1 MSKTGTPEKAE
12 LADAVAERS
21 GREMLL
27 EAAGELMSELGTID
41 VSLHQIAKR
50 AGVTAP
56 LVKYHFGSKDG
67 LLLALAQRDTAQSIR
82 QLTELMAMDIDPAA
96 KLRIHIQGIIRTYSR
111 YPYLNRLLE
120 NFLRDSD
127 TEKDGTQSIWSS
139 FMLPLIEAQKQIISD
154 GIAAGQFR
162 QIDSKYAYF
171 LINGACQYIFST
183 RLTVRELVGET
194 KVGQELAREYAAF
207 AAETVLRGI
216 AR

>member
-1 MSKTGTPEKAE
+1 MAGTPENVE
-12 LADAVAERS
+12 LVDAVAERS

-27 EAAGELMSELGTID
+27 EAAGELMSEIGSID

-67 LLLALAQRDTAQSIR
+67 LLLALAQRDTAQSIK
-82 QLTELMAMDIDPAA
+82 QLTELMAMNLDPAT
-96 KLRIHIQGIIRTYSR
+96 KLRVHIQGIIRTYAR
-111 YPYLNRLLE
+111 FPYLNRLLE
-120 NFLRDSD
+120 HFLDD
-127 TEKDGTQSIWSS
+127 PEAEGTRLIWSS
-139 FMLPLIEAQKQIISD
+139 FLLPLIEAQKQIITA

-162 QIDSKYAYF
+162 EVDYKYVYF

-183 RLTVRELVGET
+183 RITLREMIGEK

-216 AR
+216 AK

>member
-1 MSKTGTPEKAE
+1 MPKANALEKAE
-12 LADAVAERS
+12 PMDAATERS
-21 GREMLL
+21 GRDMLL

-41 VSLHQIAKR
+41 VSLQQIAGR

-67 LLLALAQRDTAQSIR
+67 LLLALAQRDTAHSIR
-82 QLTELMAMDIDPAA
+82 QLEELMAMDIDPAG
-96 KLRIHIQGIIRTYSR
+96 KLGIHIQGIIRTYSR

-120 NFLRDSD
+120 HFLKD
-127 TEKDGTQSIWSS
+127 TENEIDGAQSIWSS
-139 FMLPLIEAQKQIISD
+139 FMLPLIDAQKQIISQ

-162 QIDSKYAYF
+162 PVDSKYVYF
-171 LINGACQYIFST
+171 LINGACQYIVST
-183 RLTVRELVGET
+183 RRSVRELVGET

>member
-1 MSKTGTPEKAE
+1 MAGTPENTE
-12 LADAVAERS
+12 LVDAVAERS

-27 EAAGELMSELGTID
+27 EAAGELMSEIGSID

-67 LLLALAQRDTAQSIR
+67 LLLALAQRDTAQSIK
-82 QLTELMAMDIDPAA
+82 QLTELMAMNLDPAT
-96 KLRIHIQGIIRTYSR
+96 KLRVHIQGIIRTYAR
-111 YPYLNRLLE
+111 FPYLNRLLE
-120 NFLRDSD
+120 HFLDD
-127 TEKDGTQSIWSS
+127 PEAEGTRLIWSS
-139 FMLPLIEAQKQIISD
+139 FLLPLIEAQKQIITA

-162 QIDSKYAYF
+162 QVDYKYVYF

-183 RLTVRELVGET
+183 RITLREMIGEK

-216 AR
+216 AK

>member
-1 MSKTGTPEKAE
+1 MAGTSENIE
-12 LADAVAERS
+12 LVDAVAERS

-27 EAAGELMSELGTID
+27 EAAGELMSEIGSID

-67 LLLALAQRDTAQSIR
+67 LLLALAQRDTAQSIK
-82 QLTELMAMDIDPAA
+82 QLTELMAMNLDPAT
-96 KLRIHIQGIIRTYSR
+96 KLRVHIQGIIRTYAR
-111 YPYLNRLLE
+111 FPYLNRLLE
-120 NFLRDSD
+120 HFLDD
-127 TEKDGTQSIWSS
+127 PEAEGTRLIWSS
-139 FMLPLIEAQKQIISD
+139 FLLPLIEAQKQIITA

-162 QIDSKYAYF
+162 EVDYKYVYF

-183 RLTVRELVGET
+183 RITLREMIGEK

-216 AR
+216 AK

>member
-1 MSKTGTPEKAE
+1 MAGTAE
-12 LADAVAERS
+12 NVELVDAVAERS

-27 EAAGELMSELGTID
+27 EAAGELMSEVGSID

-67 LLLALAQRDTAQSIR
+67 LLLALAQRDTAQSIK
-82 QLTELMAMDIDPAA
+82 QLTELMAMNLDPAT
-96 KLRIHIQGIIRTYSR
+96 KLRVHIQGIIRTYSR
-111 YPYLNRLLE
+111 FPYLNRLLE
-120 NFLRDSD
+120 HFLDD
-127 TEKDGTQSIWSS
+127 PEAEGTQQIWSS
-139 FMLPLIEAQKQIISD
+139 FLLPLIEAQKQIVNA

-162 QIDSKYAYF
+162 EVDSKYVYF

-183 RLTVRELVGET
+183 RITLREMIGEK

-216 AR
+216 AK

>member
-1 MSKTGTPEKAE
+1 MAGTPGNIE
-12 LADAVAERS
+12 LVDAVTERS

-27 EAAGELMSELGTID
+27 AAAGELMSEVGSID

-67 LLLALAQRDTAQSIR
+67 LLLALAQRDTAQSIK
-82 QLTELMAMDIDPAA
+82 QLTELMAMNLDPAS

-111 YPYLNRLLE
+111 VPYLNCLLE
-120 NFLRDSD
+120 HFLDDPEAEATR
-127 TEKDGTQSIWSS
+127 QIWSS
-139 FMLPLIEAQKQIISD
+139 FLMPLIEAQKQIVTA

-162 QIDSKYAYF
+162 EVDYKYVYF

-183 RLTVRELVGET
+183 RISLREMIGEK

-216 AR
+216 AK

>member
-1 MSKTGTPEKAE
+1 MPKANALEKAE
-12 LADAVAERS
+12 LMDAATERS
-21 GREMLL
+21 GRDMLL

-41 VSLHQIAKR
+41 VSLQQIAGR

-67 LLLALAQRDTAQSIR
+67 LLLALAQRDTAHSIR
-82 QLTELMAMDIDPAA
+82 QLEELMAMDIDPAG
-96 KLRIHIQGIIRTYSR
+96 KLGIHIQGIIRTYSR

-120 NFLRDSD
+120 HFLKD
-127 TEKDGTQSIWSS
+127 TENEIDGAQSIWSS
-139 FMLPLIEAQKQIISD
+139 FMLPLIDAQKQIISQ
-154 GIAAGQFR
+154 GIATGQFR
-162 QIDSKYAYF
+162 PVDSKYVYF

-183 RLTVRELVGET
+183 RRSVRELVGET
-194 KVGQELAREYAAF
+194 KVGQELARDYAAF

>member
-1 MSKTGTPEKAE
+1 MAGTPENTE
-12 LADAVAERS
+12 LVDAVAERS

-27 EAAGELMSELGTID
+27 EAAGELMSEIGSID

-67 LLLALAQRDTAQSIR
+67 LLLALAQRDTAQSIK
-82 QLTELMAMDIDPAA
+82 QLTELMAMNLDPAT
-96 KLRIHIQGIIRTYSR
+96 KLRVHIQGIIRTYAR
-111 YPYLNRLLE
+111 FPYLNRLLE
-120 NFLRDSD
+120 HFLDD
-127 TEKDGTQSIWSS
+127 PEAEGTRLIWSS
-139 FMLPLIEAQKQIISD
+139 FLLPLIEAQKQIVTA

-162 QIDSKYAYF
+162 EVDYKYVYF

-183 RLTVRELVGET
+183 RITLREMIGEK

-216 AR
+216 AK

>member
-1 MSKTGTPEKAE
+1 
-12 LADAVAERS
+12 
-21 GREMLL
+21 MLL
-27 EAAGELMSELGTID
+27 EAAGELMSEVGSID

-67 LLLALAQRDTAQSIR
+67 LLLALAQRDTAQSIK
-82 QLTELMAMDIDPAA
+82 QLTELMAMNLDPAA

-111 YPYLNRLLE
+111 FPYLNRLLE
-120 NFLRDSD
+120 HFLDDPEAEATR
-127 TEKDGTQSIWSS
+127 QIWSS
-139 FMLPLIEAQKQIISD
+139 FLMPLIEAQKQIVAA

-162 QIDSKYAYF
+162 QVDYKYVYF

-183 RLTVRELVGET
+183 RITLREMIGEK

-216 AR
+216 AK

>member
-1 MSKTGTPEKAE
+1 MAGTPENVE
-12 LADAVAERS
+12 LVDAVAERS

-27 EAAGELMSELGTID
+27 EAAGELMSEIGSID

-67 LLLALAQRDTAQSIR
+67 LLLALAQRDTAQSIK
-82 QLTELMAMDIDPAA
+82 QLTELMAMNLDPAT
-96 KLRIHIQGIIRTYSR
+96 KLRVHIQGIIRTYAR
-111 YPYLNRLLE
+111 FPYLNRLLE
-120 NFLRDSD
+120 HFLDD
-127 TEKDGTQSIWSS
+127 PEAEGTRLIWSS
-139 FMLPLIEAQKQIISD
+139 FLLPLIEAQKQIITA

-162 QIDSKYAYF
+162 QVDYKYVYF

-183 RLTVRELVGET
+183 RITLREMIGEK

-216 AR
+216 AK

>member
-1 MSKTGTPEKAE
+1 MAGTPENIE
-12 LADAVAERS
+12 LVDAVTERS

-27 EAAGELMSELGTID
+27 EAAGELMSEVGSID
-41 VSLHQIAKR
+41 VALHQIAKR

-56 LVKYHFGSKDG
+56 MVKYHFGSKDG
-67 LLLALAQRDTAQSIR
+67 LLLALAQRDTAQSIK
-82 QLTELMAMDIDPAA
+82 QLTELMAMNLDPAA

-111 YPYLNRLLE
+111 FPYLNRLLE
-120 NFLRDSD
+120 HFLDDPEAEATR
-127 TEKDGTQSIWSS
+127 QIWSS
-139 FMLPLIEAQKQIISD
+139 FLMPLIEAQKQIVTA

-162 QIDSKYAYF
+162 QVDYKYVYF

-183 RLTVRELVGET
+183 RITLREMIGEK

-216 AR
+216 AK

>member
-1 MSKTGTPEKAE
+1 MAGTPENVE
-12 LADAVAERS
+12 LVDAVAERS

-27 EAAGELMSELGTID
+27 EAAGELMSEVGSID

-67 LLLALAQRDTAQSIR
+67 LLLALAQRDTAQSIK
-82 QLTELMAMDIDPAA
+82 QLTELMAMNLDPAT
-96 KLRIHIQGIIRTYSR
+96 KLRVHIQGIIRTYSR
-111 YPYLNRLLE
+111 FPYLNRLLE
-120 NFLRDSD
+120 HFLDD
-127 TEKDGTQSIWSS
+127 PEAEGTRQIWSS
-139 FMLPLIEAQKQIISD
+139 FLLPLIEAQKQIVNA

-162 QIDSKYAYF
+162 EVDSKYVYF

-183 RLTVRELVGET
+183 RITLREMIGEK

-216 AR
+216 AK

>member
-1 MSKTGTPEKAE
+1 MAGTPENIE
-12 LADAVAERS
+12 LVDAVAERS

-27 EAAGELMSELGTID
+27 EAAGELMSEIGSID

-67 LLLALAQRDTAQSIR
+67 LLLALAQRDTAQSIK
-82 QLTELMAMDIDPAA
+82 QLTELMAMNLDPAT
-96 KLRIHIQGIIRTYSR
+96 KLRVHIQGIIRTYSR
-111 YPYLNRLLE
+111 FPYLNRLLE
-120 NFLRDSD
+120 HFLDD
-127 TEKDGTQSIWSS
+127 PEAEGTRQIWSS
-139 FMLPLIEAQKQIISD
+139 FLLPLIEAQKQIITA

-162 QIDSKYAYF
+162 EVDYKYVYF

-183 RLTVRELVGET
+183 RITLREMIGEK

-216 AR
+216 AK

>member
-1 MSKTGTPEKAE
+1 MAGTPETVG
-12 LADAVAERS
+12 LVDAVAERS

-27 EAAGELMSELGTID
+27 EAAGELMSEVGSID

-67 LLLALAQRDTAQSIR
+67 LLLALAQRDTAQSIK
-82 QLTELMAMDIDPAA
+82 QLTELMAMNLDPAA

-111 YPYLNRLLE
+111 FPYLNRLLE
-120 NFLRDSD
+120 HFLDDPEAEATR
-127 TEKDGTQSIWSS
+127 QIWSS
-139 FMLPLIEAQKQIISD
+139 FLMPLIEAQKQIVAA

-162 QIDSKYAYF
+162 QVDYKYVYF

-183 RLTVRELVGET
+183 RITLREMIGEK

-216 AR
+216 AK

>member
-1 MSKTGTPEKAE
+1 MAGTPENIE
-12 LADAVAERS
+12 LVDAVAERS

-27 EAAGELMSELGTID
+27 EAAGELMSEIGSID

-67 LLLALAQRDTAQSIR
+67 LLLALAQRDTAQSIK
-82 QLTELMAMDIDPAA
+82 QLTELMAMNLDPAT
-96 KLRIHIQGIIRTYSR
+96 KLRVHIQGIIRTYSR
-111 YPYLNRLLE
+111 FPYLNRLLE
-120 NFLRDSD
+120 HFLDD
-127 TEKDGTQSIWSS
+127 PEAEGTRQIWSS
-139 FMLPLIEAQKQIISD
+139 FLLPLIEAQKQIITA

-162 QIDSKYAYF
+162 EVDYKYVYF

-183 RLTVRELVGET
+183 RITLREMIGEK

-207 AAETVLRGI
+207 AAETVLRGM
-216 AR
+216 AK

>member
-1 MSKTGTPEKAE
+1 MAGTPENIE
-12 LADAVAERS
+12 LVDAVAERS

-27 EAAGELMSELGTID
+27 EAAGELMSEIGSID

-67 LLLALAQRDTAQSIR
+67 LLLALAQRDTAQSIK
-82 QLTELMAMDIDPAA
+82 QLTELMAMNLDPAT
-96 KLRIHIQGIIRTYSR
+96 KLRVHIQGIIRTYAR
-111 YPYLNRLLE
+111 FPYLNRLLE
-120 NFLRDSD
+120 HFLDD
-127 TEKDGTQSIWSS
+127 PEAEGTRLIWSS
-139 FMLPLIEAQKQIISD
+139 FLLPLIEAQKQIITA

-162 QIDSKYAYF
+162 EVDYKYVYF

-183 RLTVRELVGET
+183 RITLREMIGEK

-216 AR
+216 AK

>member
-1 MSKTGTPEKAE
+1 MTGTPENIE
-12 LADAVAERS
+12 LVDAVTERS

-27 EAAGELMSELGTID
+27 EAAGELMSEVGSID

-67 LLLALAQRDTAQSIR
+67 LLLALAQRDTAQSIK
-82 QLTELMAMDIDPAA
+82 QLTELMAMNLDPAA

-111 YPYLNRLLE
+111 FPYLNRLLE
-120 NFLRDSD
+120 HFLDDPEAEATR
-127 TEKDGTQSIWSS
+127 QIWSS
-139 FMLPLIEAQKQIISD
+139 FLMPLIEAQKQIVTA

-162 QIDSKYAYF
+162 QVDYKYVYF

-183 RLTVRELVGET
+183 RITLREMIGEK

-216 AR
+216 AK

>member
-1 MSKTGTPEKAE
+1 MSRIDTPEKTE
-12 LADAVAERS
+12 LADTVAERS

-67 LLLALAQRDTAQSIR
+67 LLLAL
-82 QLTELMAMDIDPAA
+82 LTELMAMDIDPAT

-120 NFLRDSD
+120 NFLKDSD
-127 TEKDGTQSIWSS
+127 AEKDATQSIWSS
-139 FMLPLIEAQKQIISD
+139 FMLPLIDAQKQIISD

-162 QIDSKYAYF
+162 AIDSKHAYF
-171 LINGACQYIFST
+171 LIIGACQHIFST
-183 RLTVRELVGET
+183 RISVRKLVGEK

>member
-1 MSKTGTPEKAE
+1 MAGTPENIE
-12 LADAVAERS
+12 LVDAVTERS

-27 EAAGELMSELGTID
+27 EAAGELMSEVGSID

-67 LLLALAQRDTAQSIR
+67 LLLALAQRDTAQSIK
-82 QLTELMAMDIDPAA
+82 QLTELMAMNLDPAA

-111 YPYLNRLLE
+111 FPYLNRLLE
-120 NFLRDSD
+120 HFLDDPEAEATR
-127 TEKDGTQSIWSS
+127 QIWSS
-139 FMLPLIEAQKQIISD
+139 FLMPLIEAQKQIVTA

-162 QIDSKYAYF
+162 QVDYKYVYF

-183 RLTVRELVGET
+183 RITLREMIGEK

-216 AR
+216 AK

>member
-1 MSKTGTPEKAE
+1 MAGTPENIE
-12 LADAVAERS
+12 LVDAVAERS

-27 EAAGELMSELGTID
+27 EAAGELMSEIGSID

-67 LLLALAQRDTAQSIR
+67 LLLALAQRDTAQSIK
-82 QLTELMAMDIDPAA
+82 QLTELMAMNLDPAT
-96 KLRIHIQGIIRTYSR
+96 KLRVHIQGIIRTYAR
-111 YPYLNRLLE
+111 FPYLNRLLE
-120 NFLRDSD
+120 HFLDD
-127 TEKDGTQSIWSS
+127 PEAEGTRLIWSS
-139 FMLPLIEAQKQIISD
+139 FLLPLIEAQKQIITA

-162 QIDSKYAYF
+162 QVDYKYVYF

-183 RLTVRELVGET
+183 RITLREMIGEK

-216 AR
+216 AK

>member
-1 MSKTGTPEKAE
+1 MAGTPENVG
-12 LADAVAERS
+12 LVDAVAERS

-27 EAAGELMSELGTID
+27 EAAGELMSEVGSID

-67 LLLALAQRDTAQSIR
+67 LLLALAQRDTAQSIK
-82 QLTELMAMDIDPAA
+82 QLTELMAMNLDPAA

-111 YPYLNRLLE
+111 FPYLNRLLE
-120 NFLRDSD
+120 HFLDDPEAEATR
-127 TEKDGTQSIWSS
+127 QIWSS
-139 FMLPLIEAQKQIISD
+139 FLMPLIEAQKQIVAA

-162 QIDSKYAYF
+162 QVDYKYVYF

-183 RLTVRELVGET
+183 RITLREMIGEK

-216 AR
+216 AK